1 MTLLVLC
8 GLPGVGKPTI
18 GREVAGIT
26 GYRLFHLHLL
36 VDMIG
41 ALFDFGSAGFRDLRD
56 MLLPQIIRRAAVAEG
71 PEALSG
77 VILTMMFES
86 TVNGPW
92 YHGISA
98 DVEQAGGRVVLVEL
112 TCTREQHAARLAS
125 PERRQ
130 FKKLVSVPLFEEIRA
145 AGHFRMPD
153 SVVPDLVIDTTKLGP
168 RAAAQHIVRFL
179 RT

>member
-8 GLPGVGKPTI
+8 GSPGVGKLTI

-36 VDMIG
+36 ADMIG

-56 MLLPQIIRRAAVAEG
+56 MLLPQIIRRAAVAAGG

-92 YHGISA
+92 FHGIFA

-112 TCTREQHAARLAS
+112 TCAREQHAARLNDAS
-125 PERRQ
+125 SR
-130 FKKLVSVPLFEEIRA
+130 KLVSVPLFEEIRA

-153 SVVPDLVIDTTKLGP
+153 SVFPDLVIDTTELGP
-168 RAAAQHIVRFL
+168 RAAAERIVRFL
-179 RT
+179 PA